1 MVNKDHS
8 LNKVKTGIPIEV
20 ISNERHGLQRSMMYL
35 GELLEIP

>member
-20 ISNERHGLQRSMMYL
+20 IPNERHGLQRFLMYL